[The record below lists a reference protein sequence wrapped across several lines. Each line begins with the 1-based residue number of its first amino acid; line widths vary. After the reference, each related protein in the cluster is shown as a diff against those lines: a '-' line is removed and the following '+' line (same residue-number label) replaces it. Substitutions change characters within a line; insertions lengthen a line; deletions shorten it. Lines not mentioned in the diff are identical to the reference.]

1 MSTIAFHNIQVD
13 GENIKISIETKPY
26 YRNDTLQPIYIY
38 RVVNDV
44 TNDVANEPEYTN
56 IVGKS
61 SIITYFIRGIS
72 NNILTVIGNYH
83 IFDILNKNY
92 KTLLPD
98 FSFLSNI

>member
-13 GENIKISIETKPY
+13 GENIKISIESKAY

-38 RVVNDV
+38 RVVNDAA
-44 TNDVANEPEYTN
+44 NDTEYTN

-83 IFDILNKNY
+83 IFNILNKNY